1 MHPLFA
7 VTNGPVARLRSAD
20 SCQSCQRL
28 KLLLPIQII
37 FIIFVL
43 VLLPRPTAAQDNTS
57 LSIEVR
63 AGFDGYYKPNYAVP
77 MTISAQNDGPPIE
90 GEIRIITGN
99 PSFNDEVVYSVPISL
114 PTQSN
119 RQIALTVYL
128 SRFTGSLTAQLVDS
142 NGAIIAEQDSNT
154 LNQLAVDDLLYG
166 VVSSSPGELAF
177 LESVSGGRSQAGVAF
192 LNPAELADIAVAW
205 DALDV
210 LIFDDTD
217 TSQLTPA
224 QLSALSDWLAGGG
237 HLVVTG
243 GPNWQATTAAL
254 GDLLPVTVSST
265 ASLDDLPALRDFA
278 GMEFR
283 DPAPYLVA
291 DSTLREGEL
300 LLHEDGL
307 PIVAMRE
314 QGRGRVYF
322 LALDPKLAPLVD
334 WDGSGLLWG
343 LIADAVPLPT
353 AWEMGVQDS
362 YAAGTA
368 VSDIPSLSLPSI
380 GQLLLFLL
388 IYIIVIGPLNYLVLR
403 RLNRRELA
411 WITIPALV
419 LLFSGFTY
427 FTSFRTRGENIIV
440 NEMTVAYGQIG
451 GERVHAQSL
460 VGIYSPRRNVF
471 DITLPGEAA
480 VRPFSRALGSL
491 SSGGNLDAIVR
502 EGDVRLA
509 NIRTDTSEMQTF
521 IAESYQPAPEITVHI
536 QPVEGG
542 TTGEVEIG
550 VENQGERPLEDA
562 ALLIGTTLEPVGTL
576 QPGEGRVLTITL
588 PETGSSSLP
597 PEGGT
602 PLFNPSSASP
612 APLLGAP
619 AAVLGGRDFMDLAT
633 FPRWQLLQAISG
645 SANLSNAGSAWPED
659 RLTLVGWMDGPQL
672 EAAANKGQIE
682 QLGTTL
688 YFLEIGE

>member
-7 VTNGPVARLRSAD
+7 VTNGSVAGLSSVN
-20 SCQSCQRL
+20 SCQLL
-28 KLLLPIQII
+28 KLLLPILII
-37 FIIFVL
+37 FLL
-43 VLLPRPTAAQDNTS
+43 VLLPRTTAAQDDDTGLS
-57 LSIEVR
+57 LQVR
-63 AGFDGYYKPNYAVP
+63 AGFDGYYKPSYAVP
-77 MTISAQNDGPPIE
+77 VTISAQNDGPPIE

-99 PSFNDEVVYSVPISL
+99 RSFNDEVVYSVPISL

-119 RQIALTVYL
+119 RQVALTVYL
-128 SRFTGSLTAQLVDS
+128 SRFTGSLTAQLVDN
-142 NGAIIAEQDSNT
+142 NGAILTEQDSNT
-154 LNQLAVDDLLYG
+154 LNQLAIDDLLYG

-177 LESVSGGRSQAGVAF
+177 LESVTGGRSQAGVAF

-210 LIFDDTD
+210 LIVDDTD

-224 QLSALSDWLAGGG
+224 QVAALDDWLAGGG
-237 HLVVTG
+237 HLIVTG
-243 GPNWQATTAAL
+243 GPNWQASTAAL
-254 GDLLPVTVSST
+254 GDLLPVTVSSI

-307 PIVAMRE
+307 PLLAMRE

-368 VSDIPSLSLPSI
+368 VSDIPSLTLPSI

-388 IYIIVIGPLNYLVLR
+388 IYIIVIGPVNYLVLR

-411 WITIPALV
+411 WLTIPALV

-427 FTSFRTRGENIIV
+427 FTSFRSRGENIIV
-440 NEMTVAYGQIG
+440 NEMTVAYGQV
-451 GERVHAQSL
+451 GEKRVHAQSL
-460 VGIYSPRRNVF
+460 LGIYSPRRNVF
-471 DITLPGEAA
+471 DVTLPGEAA
-480 VRPFSRALGSL
+480 ARPFSRSLGSL

-502 EGDVRLA
+502 EGEVRLA
-509 NIRTDTSEMQTF
+509 NIRADTSEMQTF
-521 IAESYQPAPEITVHI
+521 IAESYQPAPDIAVHV
-536 QPVEGG
+536 QAAEGG
-542 TTGEVEIG
+542 LAGEVEIA
-550 VENQGERPLEDA
+550 VENQGERPFADA
-562 ALLIGTTLEPVGTL
+562 ALLIGSTLEAVGTL
-576 QPGEGRVLTITL
+576 QPGEGRVLTVTL
-588 PETGSSSLP
+588 PETGSSSP
-597 PEGGT
+597 TPEGGT
-602 PLFNPSSASP
+602 PLFNPTSASA
-612 APLLGAP
+612 APLLGDP
-619 AAVLGGRDFMDLAT
+619 AVVLGTEDFIDLAT
-633 FPRWQLLQAISG
+633 FPRWQLLQSISG
-645 SANLSNAGSAWPED
+645 GVNLSNAGSAWPED
-659 RLTLVGWMDGPQL
+659 GLTLVGWMDGPQL
-672 EAAANKGQIE
+672 EATTNRGQLE

-688 YFLEIGE
+688 YFLEIGD